1 MKKRWLVALITVISL
16 LAVACGGKKEESTL
30 TVGASQ
36 VPHAEILEHI
46 KPQLEKEGVKLNVK
60 VFQDYVLPNKAVEE
74 GQLDANFFQ
83 HVPWLETTNKEKGYH
98 IVKVA
103 GVHIEPMGAY
113 SKKWK
118 EVAQIPNGATVT
130 LPNDPSNFKRSLQ
143 LLEAKGLIKLDSP
156 DGEKT
161 LQSIKENPKKLQFKQ
176 LEAAM
181 LPRTIGEVDLAVIN
195 TNYALQAKL
204 NPIKDAL
211 FIEDKNSP
219 YVNILAAKQGNENKD
234 ALKKLSKVLTS
245 PEVKKFIDE
254 KYKGAVVAA
263 F

>member
-1 MKKRWLVALITVISL
+1 MRKSWLVALIAIVSL

-46 KPQLEKEGVKLNVK
+46 KPQLEREGVKLNVK

-74 GQLDANFFQ
+74 GQLDANYFQ

-98 IVKVA
+98 IVKVV

-118 EVAQIPNGATVT
+118 EGSQIPNGATVT
-130 LPNDPSNFKRSLQ
+130 LPNDPSNLKRALQ
-143 LLEAKGLIKLDSP
+143 LLETKGLIKLDSP

-219 YVNILAAKQGNENKD
+219 YVNILATKQGNENKEV
-234 ALKKLSKVLTS
+234 LKKLAKVLNS